1 MVYIDNAR
9 TTGGQRRTA
18 RQSHF
23 PVPGISF
30 AICIKCDHQPSW
42 VLKRRLAGRKKYSQL
57 RGEKVTQVVT
67 VSATTAAY
75 AAEAAKPSARPRG
88 NGSTDEALALLSHRR
103 KEALAAAVPAAATK
117 GTLAVALML
126 MSAERRPPQES
137 AAETLRHYL
146 EYLPDEENGER
157 REEARDEPHAP
168 EDQAEGSLIEQ
179 QPGTE
184 EGAAFLDEL
193 IQGD

>member
-1 MVYIDNAR
+1 
-9 TTGGQRRTA
+9 
-18 RQSHF
+18 
-23 PVPGISF
+23 
-30 AICIKCDHQPSW
+30 
-42 VLKRRLAGRKKYSQL
+42 
-57 RGEKVTQVVT
+57 VTQVVT